1 MNSIAPGDLQDQTEE
16 SLKGKPSLAL
26 AEDAQKRFN
35 PEAAHQLML
44 GLFFGMVFGFLLQKG
59 GVAKYEVLMGA
70 LFLTDFT
77 VMKIMLTAIATG
89 MIGIFSLH
97 ALGLVELH
105 VKPTRYAANII
116 GGLIFGV
123 GFGLLGYCPGTGAA
137 ALGQGNLDAVAGV
150 LGLMMGSYLYAEASG
165 FLGAT
170 VLKWGNRG
178 KITLPEVVGTRRAIF
193 ILWFIPLLAGILYL
207 LETFFPAAR

>member
-1 MNSIAPGDLQDQTEE
+1 
-16 SLKGKPSLAL
+16 
-26 AEDAQKRFN
+26 
-35 PEAAHQLML
+35 
-44 GLFFGMVFGFLLQKG
+44 
-59 GVAKYEVLMGA
+59 
-70 LFLTDFT
+70 
-77 VMKIMLTAIATG
+77 

-123 GFGLLGYCPGTGAA
+123 GFGLLGYCPGTRAGAV
-137 ALGQGNLDAVAGV
+137 GQGNFDAIAGV

-165 FLGAT
+165 FLDAT

-178 KITLPEVVGTRRAIF
+178 KITLPELVGARRTIF
-193 ILWFIPLLAGILYL
+193 ILWFIPLLAAILYL
-207 LETFFPAAR
+207 LETFFPTA

>member
-1 MNSIAPGDLQDQTEE
+1 MNSIAPGGLEDQTEE
-16 SLKGKPSLAL
+16 SLRGNASRSLT
-26 AEDAQKRFN
+26 EDRQEKFN

-44 GLFFGMVFGFLLQKG
+44 GLFFGTIFGFLLQKG

-89 MIGIFSLH
+89 MIGIFSMH

-105 VKPTRYAANII
+105 VKTTRYAANII

-137 ALGQGNLDAVAGV
+137 ALGQGNLDAIAGV
-150 LGLMMGSYLYAEASG
+150 FGLLAGSYLYAETSG
-165 FLGAT
+165 FLDST
-170 VLKWGNRG
+170 ILKWGNRG
-178 KITLPEVVGTRRAIF
+178 KIMLPELVGARRIIF
-193 ILWFIPLLAGILYL
+193 ILWFVPLLAAILYL
-207 LETFFPAAR
+207 LETFFPTAR

>member
-1 MNSIAPGDLQDQTEE
+1 
-16 SLKGKPSLAL
+16 
-26 AEDAQKRFN
+26 
-35 PEAAHQLML
+35 
-44 GLFFGMVFGFLLQKG
+44 
-59 GVAKYEVLMGA
+59 MGA

-89 MIGIFSLH
+89 MIGIISMH

-137 ALGQGNLDAVAGV
+137 ALGQGNFDAIAGI
-150 LGLMMGSYLYAEASG
+150 LGLLAGSYLYAETSG
-165 FLGAT
+165 FLEAT
-170 VLKWGNRG
+170 VLKWGSRG
-178 KITLPEVVGTRRAIF
+178 KIMLPELVGARRTIF
-193 ILWFIPLLAGILYL
+193 ILWFVPLLATILYL
-207 LETFFPAAR
+207 LETFFPTAR

>member
-1 MNSIAPGDLQDQTEE
+1 MNSIAPGGLQDQTEE
-16 SLKGKPSLAL
+16 SPKRKRSRSLADDRQEKL
-26 AEDAQKRFN
+26 N

-44 GLFFGMVFGFLLQKG
+44 GLFFGTIFGFLLQKG

-89 MIGIFSLH
+89 MIGVFSMH
-97 ALGLVELH
+97 AVGLVELH

-137 ALGQGNLDAVAGV
+137 ALGQGNFDAIAGV
-150 LGLMMGSYLYAEASG
+150 LGLLAGSYLYAEMSG
-165 FLGAT
+165 FLDAT
-170 VLKWGNRG
+170 ILKWGNRG
-178 KITLPEVVGTRRAIF
+178 KIMLPELVGVRRGVF
-193 ILWFIPLLAGILYL
+193 ILWFVLFLAVVLYL
-207 LETFFPAAR
+207 LEIFFPSAR

>member
-1 MNSIAPGDLQDQTEE
+1 MNSIAPGGLEDQTEE
-16 SLKGKPSLAL
+16 SRKGNASRSLT
-26 AEDAQKRFN
+26 EDSQEKFN

-44 GLFFGMVFGFLLQKG
+44 GLFFGTIFGFLLQKG

-89 MIGIFSLH
+89 MIGIFSMH

-105 VKPTRYAANII
+105 VKPTRYAANIV

-123 GFGLLGYCPGTGAA
+123 GFGLLGYCPGTGTA
-137 ALGQGNLDAVAGV
+137 ALGQGNLDAIAGV
-150 LGLMMGSYLYAEASG
+150 LGLFAGSYLYAEMYG
-165 FLGAT
+165 FLDST
-170 VLKWGNRG
+170 ILKWGNRG
-178 KITLPEVVGTRRAIF
+178 KIMLPEVLGARRIIF
-193 ILWFIPLLAGILYL
+193 ILWFVPLLAAILYL
-207 LETFFPAAR
+207 LETFFPTAR